1 MQKSRKTNLTLLV
14 MAAIFSAMSIILG
27 KLLAFNIGDLFR
39 VSLENLPIIFM
50 GIAFGPLWG
59 AVVGAVADLLGCFA
73 VGYAVNPI
81 ITLGAMSVGAV
92 AGICS
97 KFTKDRRG
105 WGDILFSVTAAHTVG
120 SILIKTAGL
129 SWFYGTNYL
138 SLLPYRALNYLVII
152 AVEYTIIYILIRN
165 QEISGRIK
173 KLGGGKES

>member
-27 KLLAFNIGDLFR
+27 KFLAFNIGDLFR

-59 AVVGAVADLLGCFA
+59 AIVGAVADLLGCFA

-81 ITLGAMSVGAV
+81 ITLGAMAVGAIS
-92 AGICS
+92 GICS
-97 KFTKDRRG
+97 KITADRRRG
-105 WGDILFSVTAAHTVG
+105 GDILFSVAAAHMVG

-129 SWFYGTNYL
+129 SWFYGTDYL
-138 SLLPYRALNYLVII
+138 AILPYRALNYAVII
-152 AVEYTIIYILIRN
+152 AAEYTIIYILMRN
-165 QEISGRIK
+165 QEIFARIK
-173 KLGGGKES
+173 KLGGGKVQ

>member
-1 MQKSRKTNLTLLV
+1 

-27 KLLAFNIGDLFR
+27 KFLAFNIGDLFR

-81 ITLGAMSVGAV
+81 ITLGAMAVGAV

-97 KFTKDRRG
+97 KITRDRRG
-105 WGDILFSVTAAHTVG
+105 WGDILFSVTMAHAAG

-129 SWFYGTNYL
+129 SWFYGTDYL
-138 SLLPYRALNYLVII
+138 ALLPYRALNYSVII
-152 AVEYTIIYILIRN
+152 AVEYTIIYILMRN
-165 QEISGRIK
+165 QEISGQIK
-173 KLGGGKES
+173 KLGGGKE